1 VLVLRVQQEQDLQVP
16 QEKWDPLER
25 LAQVLRAHLEVLGLL
40 VLEIQERLDLQE
52 QPEMRALQVQAE
64 LALQELLVRLEAPDL
79 LDQQARQALLAF
91 REQLELL
98 GPQEYQER
106 QALRDKQVQ
115 VARQGLLDLVDL
127 VEQLVELA

>member
-1 VLVLRVQQEQDLQVP
+1 VELDH
-16 QEKWDPLER
+16 KAR
-25 LAQVLRAHLEVLGLL
+25 LDSLGMEVLRAHLEVLGLL

-79 LDQQARQALLAF
+79 LDSQARQVLLAF